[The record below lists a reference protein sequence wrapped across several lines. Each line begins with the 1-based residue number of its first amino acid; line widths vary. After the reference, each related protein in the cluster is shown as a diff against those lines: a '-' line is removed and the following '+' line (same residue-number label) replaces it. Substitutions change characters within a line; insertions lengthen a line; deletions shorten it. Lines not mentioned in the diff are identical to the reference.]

1 MCPLGIARRQIR
13 IPHARSPVFE
23 AGFHIHLFTSKVPS
37 GRVLYAGVSFG
48 GVISAGSRS
57 GLGRRN
63 RKVWRKDR
71 PDQAV
76 KSETSN
82 AKAAGTDIRRRY
94 GPNASSARSSG
105 GVGPSKASTGRLPSR

>member
-1 MCPLGIARRQIR
+1 MRGRLFSRPDFISTCSLSRFRRV
-13 IPHARSPVFE
+13 AV
-23 AGFHIHLFTSKVPS
+23 V
-37 GRVLYAGVSFG
+37 YAGVSFG

-105 GVGPSKASTGRLPSR
+105 GAGPSRASTGRLPSR